1 MTKCKTIDISE
12 APKIPH
18 EIIQAVNDK
27 KLAVFIGAGVSRLLG
42 CWGWDKL
49 ASELINCCFENGYI
63 NFKEKETIG
72 YMNDQKKV
80 ITMCYGILNSKGK
93 EELFYEKMEEALK
106 GDKQK
111 IKNKNI
117 YDEISDFNALYITTN
132 ADEHFDNKFLPGN
145 IKYKIEDLD
154 KDKLNKDKLYHIHG
168 SIKDRKSLVFKVEEY
183 IKRYNEPKFIKF
195 MNKISSVYTIL
206 FIGYGLAEFEILDFL
221 VSKFYTG
228 GDKKSKHYALVA
240 YFKGEEN
247 ICEYEQFYYEK
258 LGINIVPYAKDTLG
272 YDQLYEV
279 IKKWR
284 NDINVLSIVLQQSFK
299 YIKECV
305 ENFDEKNVENVLQ
318 KIKNNKSLQ
327 DGFFNQLAVTD
338 KPNLWFQELKNQGYF
353 LPNKNPTPIEDKYN
367 KGYYSIPKWNVLE
380 FLFNVSDKNTKNQD
394 TDITKLLIEIVD
406 GIIAYE
412 ENEKNRIEN
421 WRTNNIIIKI
431 IMNLPQDKIGEK
443 YTNFIITSL
452 KSKWNNGF
460 LESTLAEYELA
471 KILNQEQMLKL
482 LKNILEIN
490 SINNRYINPV
500 IDIYWLQ
507 QILNKNKD
515 TMGEEYPFDAAN
527 IGLNKLK
534 SIIENDKDSY
544 ICYLINHIDSIEND
558 DDGLGTTYE
567 KELINFTRDMLQYCS
582 PKEMSEK
589 IKKMINSNYA
599 IYRRLAIYIINYHYE
614 KLKDIFWGLEKNP
627 LEDYESKYEI
637 YRLLED
643 KSEIFNKYEM
653 DKIIYWIENKKYFIP
668 EDYKNDEEMKKL
680 GIAYNKKEFLYPLL
694 NSKNQKV
701 ISLYNK
707 YNKINPIQVEHLRER
722 YKVSI
727 GQVKYISPLKVEN
740 LEKMTIEQI
749 CKFLN
754 DFKGSNDFEEPSE
767 EGLAETFEK
776 YIIHNFSKEVNN
788 LNDYLDI
795 PIIYQDVVISAF
807 NKIDLANNSLYI
819 EKILNF
825 IEKLSEKRYI
835 SLKSENDYRKSSLI
849 SLVRFIESGL
859 LDVNY
864 LNYNNLREIKYIL
877 IKIIENVKE
886 KDVVYSDYITNALD
900 TIKET
905 SYIALVKYSLKVANI
920 KYSDKKIKWENDVK
934 ELFNCNLDK
943 EKETSLNYSA
953 VLGMYLP
960 QLMYLDEQWVV
971 LNIDRI
977 FDEKL
982 EKYWQAAMESYLG
995 YSNFDLETYRLM
1007 KNHNHYEKGLITNFN
1022 HKGINER
1029 MIQHVC
1035 IGYLNGEESLEEK
1048 TSLIVKLLDKQEIK
1062 SLEHVVEF
1070 ILTAKN
1076 ENIDTNMKLRIKE
1089 LWRKFIFVL
1098 ENNSE
1103 YEEAQKLLFEL
1114 CKWINLIDVLDE
1126 DVVMWVKKYI
1136 KNCRHNYETYWI
1148 IKGLLKHAI
1157 KEPNMVAEI
1166 YLVMIEN
1173 EIYPRYENE
1182 IRILITM
1189 FYNNGLKKQADEISN
1204 SYLSKGMKFLQDIYY
1219 KFNKADKF

>member
-1 MTKCKTIDISE
+1 MAKCKIFDIPE
-12 APKIPH
+12 IPQIPDG
-18 EIIQAVNDK
+18 IIQAVNDK

-42 CWGWDKL
+42 CWGWDRL
-49 ASELINCCFENGYI
+49 ASELVNCCFENGYI

-80 ITMCYGILNSKGK
+80 ITMCYGILDFNNKK
-93 EELFYEKMEEALK
+93 ELFYEKMKKALE
-106 GDKQK
+106 GDQQK
-111 IKNKNI
+111 IENKNI

-154 KDKLNKDKLYHIHG
+154 KDKLNKEKLYHIHG
-168 SIKDRKSLVFKVEEY
+168 SIKDRESLVFRVDEY
-183 IKRYNEPKFIKF
+183 IKRYNTKEFNDF
-195 MNKISSVYTIL
+195 MKEISSRYIIL

-221 VSKFYTG
+221 VTKFYDG
-228 GDKKSKHYALVA
+228 EGKMPKHYALVP

-247 ICEYEQFYYEK
+247 ICEYEQFYYKK

-284 NDINVLSIVLQQSFK
+284 KDINVLSIVLQQSFK

-305 ENFDEKNVENVLQ
+305 ENFNEKNVENVLQ

-327 DGFFNQLAVTD
+327 DEFFNQLAETD
-338 KPNLWFQELKNQGYF
+338 KSNLWFEELKKQGYF
-353 LPNKNPTPIEDKYN
+353 LPNKNPKPIEDK
-367 KGYYSIPKWNVLE
+367 WNVLD
-380 FLFNVSDKNTKNQD
+380 FLFNVSDKNKKNED
-394 TDITKLLIEIVD
+394 TDITKLLIEIID
-406 GIIAYE
+406 EIIDY
-412 ENEKNRIEN
+412 EKNRIEN
-421 WRTNNIIIKI
+421 WRTDKIIIKI
-431 IMNLPQDKIGEK
+431 IMNLPQDKIKDK
-443 YTNFIITSL
+443 YIDFIITAL

-460 LESTLAEYELA
+460 LEGTLAKYELA
-471 KILNQEQMLKL
+471 KILSKEQMLKL
-482 LKNILEIN
+482 LESILEIN
-490 SINNRYINPV
+490 DISNRYINPV

-515 TMGEEYPFDAAN
+515 TIGKEYPFDAAN
-527 IGLNKLK
+527 RGLNKIQ
-534 SIIENDKDSY
+534 SIIKNYKESY
-544 ICYLINHIDSIEND
+544 ICYLINHTDSIEND
-558 DDGLGTTYE
+558 DDGLGITYE

-582 PKEMSEK
+582 PKEISEK
-589 IKKMINSNYA
+589 IKEIINSNDA
-599 IYRRLAIYIINYHYE
+599 IYRRLAIHIISYHYE

-643 KSEIFNKYEM
+643 KSEIFNNSEI
-653 DKIIYWIENKKYFIP
+653 DKILYWIENKTYFIP
-668 EDYKNDEEMKKL
+668 ENYKNDEEMKKI

-694 NSKNQKV
+694 NSKNEKV

-707 YNKINPIQVEHLRER
+707 YNKINPTPIEHPEEMH
-722 YKVSI
+722 KVI
-727 GQVKYISPLKVEN
+727 VKDFNYISPLKVQD

-754 DFKGSNDFEEPSE
+754 EFKESNDFEEPSE

-776 YIIHNFSKEVNN
+776 YIIHNFSKEINN
-788 LNDYLDI
+788 LNEYLDI
-795 PIIYQDVVISAF
+795 PVIYQDAVISVF
-807 NKIDLANNSLYI
+807 NRIDLSNNSLYI

-825 IEKLSEKRYI
+825 IERLSEKRYI

-859 LDVNY
+859 LDVND
-864 LNYNNLREIKYIL
+864 LNYNNLKKIKYVL

-886 KDVVYSDYITNALD
+886 KDVVYSDYITNALN
-900 TIKET
+900 TIKGT
-905 SYIALVKYSLKVANI
+905 SYIALVKYSLKVASI

-971 LNIDRI
+971 QNIDGI
-977 FDEKL
+977 FDKNL

-995 YSNFDLETYRLM
+995 YSKFELETYRLI
-1007 KNHNHYEKGLITNFN
+1007 KNHSHYEKGLITNFN

-1062 SLEHVVEF
+1062 SLEHVIEF
-1070 ILTAKN
+1070 ILTSKN
-1076 ENIDTNMKLRIKE
+1076 ENIDTNIKLRIKE
-1089 LWRKFIFVL
+1089 LWRKLIFVL

-1148 IKGLLKHAI
+1148 IKGLLKHGI
-1157 KEPNMVAEI
+1157 KEPNKVADI

-1182 IRILITM
+1182 IRMLVTM
-1189 FYNNGLKKQADEISN
+1189 FYNNGLKKQADEICN
-1204 SYLSKGMKFLQDIYY
+1204 SYLSKGIKFLQDIYC
-1219 KFNKADKF
+1219 KFNKVDKF

>member
-1 MTKCKTIDISE
+1 MTKCKIFDIPE
-12 APKIPH
+12 IPDG
-18 EIIQAVNDK
+18 IIQAVNDK

-42 CWGWDKL
+42 CWGWDRL
-49 ASELINCCFENGYI
+49 ASELVNCCFENGYI

-80 ITMCYGILNSKGK
+80 ITMCYGILDFNNKK
-93 EELFYEKMEEALK
+93 ELFYKKMKKALE
-106 GDKQK
+106 GKQEK
-111 IKNKNI
+111 IKDKNI

-132 ADEHFDNKFLPGN
+132 ADEHFDNKFSPNN
-145 IKYKIEDLD
+145 IKYKEQDLC

-168 SIKDRKSLVFKVEEY
+168 SIKDRKSLVFTVDEY
-183 IKRYNEPKFIKF
+183 IKRYNAGKFNDF
-195 MNKISSVYTIL
+195 MKEISSKYTIL

-221 VSKFYTG
+221 VTKFYDG
-228 GDKKSKHYALVA
+228 EGKLPKHYALVP

-247 ICEYEQFYYEK
+247 ICEYERFYYKK

-284 NDINVLSIVLQQSFK
+284 KDINVLSIVLQQSFK

-305 ENFDEKNVENVLQ
+305 ENFNEKNVENVLQ

-327 DGFFNQLAVTD
+327 NEFFNQLAVTD
-338 KPNLWFQELKNQGYF
+338 KPNLWFEELKNQGYF
-353 LPNKNPTPIEDKYN
+353 LPNNNPTPIEDKYN
-367 KGYYSIPKWNVLE
+367 KGYYSIPKWNVLD
-380 FLFNVSDKNTKNQD
+380 FLFNVSDKNKKNQD
-394 TDITKLLIEIVD
+394 IDITKLLIEIINE
-406 GIIAYE
+406 IISYDK
-412 ENEKNRIEN
+412 KNRIEN
-421 WRTNNIIIKI
+421 WRTDDTIIKI
-431 IMNLPQDKIGEK
+431 IMNLPQGKIDEK
-443 YTNFIITSL
+443 HIDFIITAL

-460 LESTLAEYELA
+460 LEDTLAEYELA
-471 KILNQEQMLKL
+471 NILNKEQMLKL
-482 LKNILEIN
+482 LDNILEIN
-490 SINNRYINPV
+490 PNDNRYSYGK

-515 TMGEEYPFDAAN
+515 TMGIKYPFDAAN
-527 IGLNKLK
+527 IGLDKIQ
-534 SIIENDKDSY
+534 SIIKNDKDSY

-558 DDGLGTTYE
+558 DDGLGITYE

-582 PKEMSEK
+582 SKEIREK
-589 IKKMINSNYA
+589 IKEMINSNYA
-599 IYRRLAIYIINYHYE
+599 IYRRLAIHIIRYHYE
-614 KLKDIFWGLEKNP
+614 KSNDIFWGLEKNP

-643 KSEIFNKYEM
+643 KSKIFNNDEI
-653 DKIIYWIENKKYFIP
+653 DKILYWIENKTYFIP
-668 EDYKNDEEMKKL
+668 KNYKNDEEMKKI

-694 NSKNQKV
+694 NSKNEKV

-707 YNKINPIQVEHLRER
+707 YNKINPTPIEHPEEMH
-722 YKVSI
+722 KVI
-727 GQVKYISPLKVEN
+727 VKDFNYISPLKVQD

-754 DFKGSNDFEEPSE
+754 EFKESNDFEEPSE

-776 YIIHNFSKEVNN
+776 YIIVNFYEVVEE

-795 PIIYQDVVISAF
+795 PVIYQDAIISGF
-807 NKIDLANNSLYI
+807 NKIDLLDNSVYI
-819 EKILNF
+819 EKILDF
-825 IEKLSEKRYI
+825 LEKLSEKFYI
-835 SLKSENDYRKSSLI
+835 NLKSENDYRKSSLI
-849 SLVRFIESGL
+849 SLIRFIDNRL
-859 LDVNY
+859 LEINDLDNDKIS
-864 LNYNNLREIKYIL
+864 RTIKYIL
-877 IKIIENVKE
+877 IKILENVKE
-886 KDVVYSDYITNALD
+886 EDVVCSNYVTSALN
-900 TIKET
+900 TIRGRC
-905 SYIALVKYSLKVANI
+905 YIALVKYSLKVAKFKFLNEE
-920 KYSDKKIKWENDVK
+920 IKWENDVK
-934 ELFNCNLDK
+934 ELFTKNLDK
-943 EKETSLNYSA
+943 EKELSLNYSA

-960 QLMYLDEQWVV
+960 QLMYLDKKWVV
-971 LNIDRI
+971 QNIDRI

-995 YSNFDLETYRLM
+995 YSRFYLDIYILM
-1007 KNHNHYEKGLITNFN
+1007 KEHNHYEKALRTNFN
-1022 HKGINER
+1022 DKGINER
-1029 MIQHVC
+1029 LIQHIC
-1035 IGYLNGEESLEEK
+1035 IAYLNGEDSLEEK
-1048 TSLIVKLLDKQEIK
+1048 TSLIVKLLDKQDIK

-1089 LWRKFIFVL
+1089 LWRKLIFVL

-1103 YEEAQKLLFEL
+1103 YEEAHQKLLFEL

-1136 KNCRHNYETYWI
+1136 LNCRHNYETYWI
-1148 IKGLLKHAI
+1148 IKGLLKHGI
-1157 KEPNMVAEI
+1157 KQPNKVADI

-1182 IRILITM
+1182 IRMLVTM
-1189 FYNNGLKKQADEISN
+1189 FYNNGLKKQADEICN